1 MYEKELGKLGLGEK
15 EAKVYLAALELG
27 PETAQNLAK
36 KAGVNRPTA
45 YVQIESLKKRGLMS
59 EFEKGK
65 KTYYS
70 PESPQRLEALLR
82 SLESDLAGKKSDLQS
97 ILPFLLSSF
106 SGAGER
112 PKVRFFEGTD
122 GISAIREDF
131 LKAKNKN
138 IEGFIDLDNVLERFN
153 KNQDSYTAKRVDK
166 KIQSKLLYI
175 RKQGPLEGFTDPK
188 KLRTGKFIKKSKHG
202 FNADIT
208 IYDSKVAIISY
219 NVKTIGVIIEN
230 QSMADTMR
238 SIFYLIWDNLE

>member
-1 MYEKELGKLGLGEK
+1 MYEKELGKLGLGDK

-27 PETAQNLAK
+27 PDTAQNLAK
-36 KAGVNRPTA
+36 KAGINRPTT

-70 PESPQRLEALLR
+70 PESPQRLETLLR

-97 ILPFLLSSF
+97 ILPFLITAF

-112 PKVRFFEGTD
+112 PKVRFFEGMD

-153 KNQDSYTAKRVDK
+153 KNQDSYTAKRVEK

-188 KLRTGKFIKKSKHG
+188 KLRTGKFIKKTKHG